1 MKNELQTL
9 PPRTGTDFVDQ
20 PHAFDPVAQRQLFQG
35 VVGKRLIAFIID
47 AIIIGILTLVAF
59 LVVFVLGI
67 VTLGLGWLL
76 FGLVFPAVGL
86 GYNAISIG
94 GSKSATIGQRI
105 MGLTVPMW
113 FGGKVTP
120 LIAAFHA
127 LLFWVSLT
135 IFAPI
140 LLWCFFDARKRQL
153 HDILAGVVV
162 INRP

>member
-1 MKNELQTL
+1 M
-9 PPRTGTDFVDQ
+9 
-20 PHAFDPVAQRQLFQG
+20 AQRQLFQG
-35 VVGKRLIAFIID
+35 VVGKRFDRLHHRRHHHL
-47 AIIIGILTLVAF
+47 ILTAIAF
-59 LVVFVLGI
+59 LVVVVLGI

-86 GYNAISIG
+86 GYNAFTIG
-94 GSKSATIGQRI
+94 GSKSATIGQRL